1 LFSGIRNKLK
11 MKEVEKR
18 ERKIES
24 EGERIEKS
32 EKTS

>member
-1 LFSGIRNKLK
+1 